1 MLFRSNEGDEVK
13 AKNRC
18 AIIAMEGKPVLKE
31 VELNMAVQQ
40 TAIDQSLQGIIFTM
54 KDNTNKDFLFDYGMN
69 RKDGKLLIYSKDN
82 ELKTMITEMKP
93 EKRKSKSF
101 SFDWADDSSVQLAM
115 VRLKEFLR
123 AK

>member
-1 MLFRSNEGDEVK
+1 MLFRS
-13 AKNRC
+13 
-18 AIIAMEGKPVLKE
+18 
-31 VELNMAVQQ
+31 
-40 TAIDQSLQGIIFTM
+40 QSLQGIIFTM